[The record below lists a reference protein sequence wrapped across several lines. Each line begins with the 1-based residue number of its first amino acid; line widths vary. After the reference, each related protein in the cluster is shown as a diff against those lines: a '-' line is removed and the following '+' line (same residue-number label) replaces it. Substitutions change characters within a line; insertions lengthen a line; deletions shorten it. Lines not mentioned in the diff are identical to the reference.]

1 MAPSVTIFHNV
12 VWSRHKGAVLS
23 ALHSISGS
31 GSIRYSMVQ
40 IADTEHDRLGFSE
53 VDYSFHRYPM
63 KKLYDG
69 CYEDVPTWRMAARL
83 TWEVLRTK
91 CDLVVLPGYH
101 RPEYWAMLAAC
112 IVTGKRRAVFC
123 DSTARAEHAADCVA
137 RLDEAFASQPLS
149 HWREVLDDFAGV
161 WSPYQTL
168 DELYEDVQVTA
179 NGYLPTMTA
188 GNGTEVQLVASP
200 AQFDETPIQV
210 ERAPEHGEHTETVL
224 LDAGLEWDEIAT
236 LKDKGAIL

>member
-1 MAPSVTIFHNV
+1 
-12 VWSRHKGAVLS
+12 
-23 ALHSISGS
+23 
-31 GSIRYSMVQ
+31 
-40 IADTEHDRLGFSE
+40 
-53 VDYSFHRYPM
+53 
-63 KKLYDG
+63 
-69 CYEDVPTWRMAARL
+69 
-83 TWEVLRTK
+83 
-91 CDLVVLPGYH
+91 
-101 RPEYWAMLAAC
+101 
-112 IVTGKRRAVFC
+112 
-123 DSTARAEHAADCVA
+123 
-137 RLDEAFASQPLS
+137 
-149 HWREVLDDFAGV
+149 V

-179 NGYLPTMTA
+179 NGYLPSMTA